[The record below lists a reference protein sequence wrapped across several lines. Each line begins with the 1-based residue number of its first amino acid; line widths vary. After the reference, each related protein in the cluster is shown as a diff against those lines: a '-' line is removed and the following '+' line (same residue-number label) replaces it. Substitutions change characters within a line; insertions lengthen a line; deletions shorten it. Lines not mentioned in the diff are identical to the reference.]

1 MQSKA
6 KKNIVKQRKFSELLQ
21 GSLNKYQNRSIE
33 AAVVIEEL
41 IAMSKEMNE
50 DEDKRKKLKLNNS
63 EKAFYDALTSNKSAE
78 ELMKD
83 EILVKMS
90 KEIAD
95 RLRKNITVDWEV
107 KESVRARLRI
117 LVRNLLRRYKY
128 PPDKQS
134 EAIELVLL
142 QAEEISE
149 ELVKNR

>member
-1 MQSKA
+1 
-6 KKNIVKQRKFSELLQ
+6 
-21 GSLNKYQNRSIE
+21 
-33 AAVVIEEL
+33 
-41 IAMSKEMNE
+41 
-50 DEDKRKKLKLNNS
+50 
-63 EKAFYDALTSNKSAE
+63 
-78 ELMKD
+78 MKD

-134 EAIELVLL
+134 EAVELVLL

-149 ELVKNR
+149 ELVANI